1 MARAGTMV
9 TGKTEKIAKGM
20 ARGGTKVTGKREKME
35 KMEKIAKDTTHGPTQ
50 DMVSLLLVP
59 SGLVIWCRCVWFQ
72 VSS

>member
-35 KMEKIAKDTTHGPTQ
+35 KIAKDTT
-50 DMVSLLLVP
+50 MVRHR
-59 SGLVIWCRCVWFQ
+59 IWCRCYWSQ
-72 VSS
+72 VGS

>member
-35 KMEKIAKDTTHGPTQ
+35 KMEKIAKDTTIGPTQ
-50 DMVSLLLVP
+50 DKSR
-59 SGLVIWCRCVWFQ
+59 SI
-72 VSS
+72 